1 MDGVRPAK
9 CDSACRYRGIMRPR
23 SETKGSWVGLGVG
36 CRGFR
41 IGLLSWQRQLARS
54 ARDEPLRMED
64 PSFSGWSQ
72 ATPAGG
78 ATLHPHDA
86 DS

>member
-1 MDGVRPAK
+1 MATKTKAIEVKVDERLAEATAELAKQVTRAVR
-9 CDSACRYRGIMRPR
+9 D
-23 SETKGSWVGLGVG
+23 VGEVPT
-36 CRGFR
+36 RR
-41 IGLLSWQRQLARS
+41 AEHRRKRLLS